1 MIRPANVS
9 VPVPAAAATSSRLAA
24 LFATQRGSTGLR
36 IVAVV
41 TACLV
46 VAAISAAQHIVH
58 YSLKN
63 EPGYPG
69 RTFAAEV
76 LEWLLWGSLVPVILR
91 VDARFGFGRRNLAG
105 ALAAHG
111 ALFLTF
117 LLLHNGLMAE
127 VNIWVDPTM
136 AANGYRQMY
145 LTRFVSRLTTGA
157 AVYASILL
165 IDHGL
170 AMFADYHRRTAR
182 GAQLEAQLATARLQ
196 NLKMQLQPHFLF
208 NTLHV
213 IAGLVRE
220 GNRGMAVDAIA
231 HLSDLL
237 RQALRRDDRQE
248 VTVEEELEFLDAYL
262 EIQRIRFGDRLTV
275 RIDAPA
281 ETRDALVPHLLF
293 QPLVENAVRHGIA
306 KRMTRGVVSV
316 RLSRDEARLL
326 LEVSDDGAGFRAN
339 AFANGGVGLRNT
351 MARLRQLY
359 GDQHSFEIA
368 PGPQG
373 GTSVRIGVPFRQ
385 GERDVD

>member
-1 MIRPANVS
+1 
-9 VPVPAAAATSSRLAA
+9 
-24 LFATQRGSTGLR
+24 LR
-36 IVAVV
+36 VVVVV

-63 EPGYPG
+63 EPGHPE
-69 RTFAAEV
+69 RAIAAEV
-76 LEWLLWGSLVPVILR
+76 LEWLMWGALVPVILR
-91 VDARFGFGRRNLAG
+91 LDSRFGFGRRGVGG

-111 ALFLTF
+111 TLFLTF
-117 LLLHNGLMAE
+117 LLLHNGVMAG
-127 VNIWVDPTM
+127 VNLWMDPSF
-136 AANGYRQMY
+136 AANGYREMF

-165 IDHGL
+165 IHHGL

-220 GNRGMAVDAIA
+220 GNRTMAVDAIA

-262 EIQRIRFGDRLTV
+262 EIQRIRFGDRLVV
-275 RIDAPA
+275 RIDAPI

-306 KRMTRGVVSV
+306 KRMTKGVVSV
-316 RLSRDEARLL
+316 RLVRDGPTLL
-326 LEVSDDGAGFRAN
+326 VEVADDGAGFPAN

-351 MARLRQLY
+351 MARLRELY
-359 GDQHSFEIA
+359 GDRHTFEIA

-373 GTSVRIGVPFRQ
+373 GTSVRVGVPFRQ